1 MKTVNKERY
10 SRNLGVKDFTI
21 EMQYKLQSSSVLVVG
36 AGGLGS
42 VVLSYLS
49 AVGVGNLGIVEFDVV
64 SESNLQRQILY
75 NENDLG
81 RLKGEVACERI
92 SLKNYLCETTLYSDK
107 LTAENS
113 NAIIK
118 GYDLIVDCT
127 DNYAARY
134 VIDSASRSLSIPFIY
149 GSAEQL
155 TGQISTFNYKGG
167 RSYSDLYP
175 EPPKSDN
182 LILGV
187 LSPIPGIIGSLQ
199 ALEAVKILLELGDTL
214 ENKLL
219 LFDGVTYQTLIFD
232 I

>member
-1 MKTVNKERY
+1 MKIVNNERY
-10 SRNLGVKDFTI
+10 SRNLGVKDFTP
-21 EMQYKLQSSSVLVVG
+21 EMQSKLLRSSVLVVG

-49 AVGVGNLGIVEFDVV
+49 AVGVGHLGIVEFDVV

-81 RLKGEVACERI
+81 RLKGEVAVERI
-92 SLKNYLCETTLYSDK
+92 SQKNSQCKTTLYCSK
-107 LTAENS
+107 LTNDNS
-113 NAIIK
+113 NSIVK

-127 DNYAARY
+127 DNYEARY

-155 TGQISTFNYKGG
+155 VGQISTFNYKGG
-167 RSYSDLYP
+167 RSYCDLYP
-175 EPPKSDN
+175 VPPQSDGA
-182 LILGV
+182 ILGV

-199 ALEAVKILLELGDTL
+199 ALEAVKILLGLDGTL
-214 ENKLL
+214 ENRLL
-219 LFDGVTYQTLIFD
+219 LFDGTTYQTLVFEM
-232 I
+232 